1 MITKY
6 SQIRLFLQYLGFCG
20 GLIAVCIALIPIQ
33 TLGFELPKLVV
44 LSAFVF
50 GCALI
55 AVVRKMDMLTT
66 FTASVPGRFYLAFI
80 VLIALSALWS
90 VAPIVSILGSS
101 PRFQGVLAHI
111 LFLFLGLFVA
121 THMRHSQGRRL
132 VTCAIVSA
140 NVAVVL
146 YGILQMMHIDPL
158 GEYWKIEAFLGR
170 VFSTMGQPNTLGQFI
185 VLTVPF
191 VTLLWFL
198 STERVVKMAWGTLLI
213 FNGVLLLGTVSR
225 SAMLGV
231 FVMLLASLP
240 VLRNWVKDAIKTVKT
255 EQAFALSLMIVLGTS
270 IGLLFF
276 AQRFALT
283 MEQGRSAS
291 SRAVIWNA
299 TSQMI
304 VERPIGWG
312 LETMAFTSPAFTGK
326 ELYKYVS
333 LTTTVDRAHNEP
345 LQVLQSLGPIGL
357 LVYLSL
363 LLSLLLAA
371 RSNIHRDASGL
382 IRSCA
387 LGIVGYQVCVFFG
400 FPSIATAAIFW
411 MLVGMLIGLLPATV
425 SPIQIKGS
433 RYITIG
439 FLTIATITLV
449 TSVRWSQA
457 RLIHAYAQATLAEDS
472 VTGLALHQQGV
483 LMFSYDRQSII
494 EAAEIHLLALEK
506 DTAENRDDLVAS
518 TQILI
523 DLLRRT
529 TNHRDGMAELLES
542 WLAAVQGDSAAAQAK
557 LTAARVFLPT
567 SIVYHRTAQHIARV
581 LDDGVLEEVHR
592 MGIRGLLPDGYFEE
606 GSEMR
611 RILLKQHPWLH
622 KIDNNN

>member
-6 SQIRLFLQYLGFCG
+6 SQIRLLLQYLWFCG
-20 GLIAVCIALIPIQ
+20 GLVALSVALIPIQ
-33 TLGFELPKLVV
+33 TLGFELPKFVI

-55 AVVRKMDMLTT
+55 AVVRKMDILTT

-80 VLIALSALWS
+80 ILVALSALWS

-121 THMRHSQGRRL
+121 THMRHASGRKL

-140 NVAVVL
+140 NIAVVL
-146 YGILQMMHIDPL
+146 YGIVQMMHLDPL
-158 GEYWKIEAFLGR
+158 GEYWKLEAFLGR

-198 STERVVKMAWGTLLI
+198 STEHVVKMVWGTLLI
-213 FNGVLLLGTVSR
+213 FNAVVLLGTVSR
-225 SAMLGV
+225 SAMLGI

-240 VLRNWVKDAIKTVKT
+240 VLRNWVKDAVKTVKT
-255 EQAFALSLMIVLGTS
+255 EQAFILSLLIVLSTS

-299 TSQMI
+299 TTQMI
-304 VERPIGWG
+304 AERPIGWG

-345 LQVLQSLGPIGL
+345 LQVLQSLGAIGL
-357 LVYLSL
+357 LIYLSL

-411 MLVGMLIGLLPATV
+411 MLVGMLIGLLPPTV

-433 RYITIG
+433 RYITMG
-439 FLTIATITLV
+439 FLAVATIALV
-449 TSVRWSQA
+449 VSVRWSQA
-457 RLIHAYAQATLAEDS
+457 RLIHAYARG
-472 VTGLALHQQGV
+472 GLALHQQGV

-494 EAAEIHLLALEK
+494 EAAEIHLLALEN
-506 DTAENRDDLVAS
+506 DTVENRDDLVKS

-557 LTAARVFLPT
+557 LAAAKVFLPT
-567 SIVYHRTAQHIARV
+567 SIVYHRTAQHIAKV
-581 LDDGVLEEVHR
+581 LDDGVLEEAHR

-622 KIDNNN
+622 QIDNNHERNR